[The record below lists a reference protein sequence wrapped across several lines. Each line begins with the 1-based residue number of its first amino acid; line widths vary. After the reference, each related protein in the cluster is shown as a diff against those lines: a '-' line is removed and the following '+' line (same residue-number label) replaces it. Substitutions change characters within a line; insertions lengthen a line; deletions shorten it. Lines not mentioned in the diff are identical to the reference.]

1 MIPAMDSG
9 TIRELMDLSHIN
21 ASLRSRG
28 VKGKLDIKK
37 ERLFLRGTFAAAD
50 GTRKDRRVPLGLPAN
65 PGQLLQAETRVM
77 ALMAAV
83 EQMGVLPERL
93 PWDNDSALGMRNTAT
108 APQAMTVALALT
120 HLEDDFWQ
128 GKVRTSA
135 AQRTWD
141 RLAHEVRRLPQHATL
156 TTDLLVAVAN
166 TTAAGSRSRLESCK
180 VLKRLGKLVGLEG
193 VEQLDAIRTPYE
205 PAERDLPGDDLL
217 EELVKNIGSHT
228 KYGWATWALITYGCR
243 PAEVFSLQ
251 PAGDGTAKVLSVKR
265 KGKQPTWRTAL
276 ALPVSAEQPE
286 RSVPWDVGS
295 PSEYDSL
302 VAMRLTQSWGKWLQ
316 SSSPGLQLY
325 ALRHS
330 WAVRSVRKN
339 LNASLAAKCMGHSL
353 AVHHSTY
360 HRWLEQADV
369 AAAAKLIQ
377 QSRC

>member
-1 MIPAMDSG
+1 M
-9 TIRELMDLSHIN
+9 
-21 ASLRSRG
+21 
-28 VKGKLDIKK
+28 
-37 ERLFLRGTFAAAD
+37 
-50 GTRKDRRVPLGLPAN
+50 
-65 PGQLLQAETRVM
+65 
-77 ALMAAV
+77 
-83 EQMGVLPERL
+83 
-93 PWDNDSALGMRNTAT
+93 
-108 APQAMTVALALT
+108 
-120 HLEDDFWQ
+120 
-128 GKVRTSA
+128 
-135 AQRTWD
+135 
-141 RLAHEVRRLPQHATL
+141 
-156 TTDLLVAVAN
+156 
-166 TTAAGSRSRLESCK
+166 
-180 VLKRLGKLVGLEG
+180 
-193 VEQLDAIRTPYE
+193 
-205 PAERDLPGDDLL
+205 
-217 EELVKNIGSHT
+217 KNIGSHS

-295 PSEYDSL
+295 PQYDSL

-377 QSRC
+377 HSLC